1 MVQKFVSVLAETFPE
16 CACCRSFSLTKEK
29 SAAQHEEMM
38 QAAAQVLRTQPEVK
52 QQLIAQDASGAVPF
66 LAAYGLETLNIVGK
80 LKELES
86 DVDSYAAVWQHIHL
100 ILLLTETCTALDPQ
114 LRAKCQ
120 TLAAQISGLS
130 PEVFQAQ
137 TRQVQMAVQNAL
149 QHPQPQLQ
157 MIELVSQYALR
168 YFTAEEL
175 LSFQGNMA
183 GLGVVFETAKSL
195 YQIHQGS
202 LDPVKIMSKFFNVPE
217 GVIELVQRLSTV
229 LPA

>member
-1 MVQKFVSVLAETFPE
+1 
-16 CACCRSFSLTKEK
+16 
-29 SAAQHEEMM
+29 
-38 QAAAQVLRTQPEVK
+38 
-52 QQLIAQDASGAVPF
+52 
-66 LAAYGLETLNIVGK
+66 LNIVDK

-86 DVDSYAAVWQHIHL
+86 DANSHAAAWQHIHL
-100 ILLLTETCTALDPQ
+100 ILLLTETCAALDPR

-120 TLAAQISGLS
+120 TLAVQISSQS
-130 PEVFQAQ
+130 PEAFQTQVQQAQ
-137 TRQVQMAVQNAL
+137 LAIQNAL

-195 YQIHQGS
+195 YRIHQGS
-202 LDPVKIMSKFFNVPE
+202 LDPIKIMSKFFNVPE
-217 GVIELVQRLSTV
+217 GVIELVQRLTAV
-229 LPA
+229 IPP

>member
-1 MVQKFVSVLAETFPE
+1 VGVLAETFPE
-16 CACCRSFSLTKEK
+16 CTCCQTFALTKEK

-38 QAAAQVLRTQPEVK
+38 QTAAQLLRTQPDVK
-52 QQLIAQDASGAVPF
+52 QRLIAQDGQGAVSF
-66 LAAYGLETLNIVGK
+66 LAAYGLETLNIVDK

-86 DVDSYAAVWQHIHL
+86 DADSHAAAWQHIHL
-100 ILLLTETCTALDPQ
+100 ILLLTEMCTALDPR

-120 TLAAQISGLS
+120 TLAVQISSQS
-130 PEVFQAQ
+130 PEAFQTHVQQAQ
-137 TRQVQMAVQNAL
+137 LAIQNAL

-195 YQIHQGS
+195 YRIHQGS
-202 LDPVKIMSKFFNVPE
+202 LDPIKIMSKFFNVPE
-217 GVIELVQRLSTV
+217 GAIELVQRLTAV
-229 LPA
+229 IPP